1 MALWLFGCT
10 AFQFH
15 PRTRWGVQC
24 PTAKV
29 QTVER
34 AVRDCCGKIVGLKIV
49 VPGPG
54 DRAFVQCR
62 CAEKKTAQQEA
73 SLPPRL
79 ELFATVVHKLELP
92 SPLVE
97 PFVAH
102 PYRVKH
108 YTVSVPPLVR
118 PPGLV

>member
-15 PRTRWGVQC
+15 PRTPWGVQC
-24 PTAKV
+24 PTAKIQV
-29 QTVER
+29 VEI
-34 AVRDCCGKIVGLKIV
+34 AVRNCCGKVIGLRSV
-49 VPGPG
+49 VPLPG
-54 DRAFVQCR
+54 DRSFVQCR
-62 CAEKKTAQQEA
+62 CAEKKTAQQQA

-79 ELFATVVHKLELP
+79 ELFASIVFRLELP
-92 SPLVE
+92 TPLAK

-102 PYRVKH
+102 PYLVHR

-118 PPGLV
+118 PPGLI